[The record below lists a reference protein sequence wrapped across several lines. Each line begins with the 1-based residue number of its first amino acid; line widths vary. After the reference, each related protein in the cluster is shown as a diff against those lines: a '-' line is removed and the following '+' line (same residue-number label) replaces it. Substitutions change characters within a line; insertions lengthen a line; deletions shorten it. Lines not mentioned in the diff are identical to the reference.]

1 MVRGPHGHEK
11 TSVEV
16 LRVLCPKCNNRVSI
30 EPGEDKAKC
39 TKCGTVVKRPSRPR

>member
-16 LRVLCPKCNNRVSI
+16 LRVLCPKCNNRVAI
-30 EPGEDKAKC
+30 EPGADQAKC
-39 TKCGTVVKRPSRPR
+39 PKCGNMVKRPSKSK